1 MQPIQPASPGQPLRA
16 SDINA
21 QSNELRRQGN
31 LSFEGGV
38 LSQEAGG
45 VHLSSDAPSGFFA
58 MITGRDGYN
67 YGFKEV
73 QKSVPQ
79 RGWNENNINVEA
91 ATLRRSSGTVDYAV
105 EVNGSLVVPSGSVV
119 QLVFLTSYYDTENTQ
134 HNIYGFNCFS
144 YGGDSVAQEVITN
157 ISASPAGIIQTKH
170 RFASYGA
177 DYTFSPTI
185 MASTDVIP
193 KSLFGQ
199 KNKVLC
205 VNNAETGFEFGASV
219 VENSGTGVFIA
230 ASTALQTKITN
241 LTTALNTT
249 NARVLALE
257 TKVAALLE
265 ATP

>member
-1 MQPIQPASPGQPLRA
+1 MQPITPASPGQPLRA

-21 QSNELRRQGN
+21 QSSELRRQGN
-31 LSFEGGV
+31 TFFEGGT

-45 VHLSSDAPSGFFA
+45 VHLSADAPSGFFA

-91 ATLRRSSGTVDYAV
+91 STLRRSSGTGDYAV
-105 EVNGSLVVPSGSVV
+105 EVNGSLVVPSGSIV
-119 QLVFLTSYYDTENTQ
+119 QLVFLTSYYDIDNIRR
-134 HNIYGFNCFS
+134 NIYGFNCFS
-144 YGGDSVAQEVITN
+144 YGGDTVAQEVVTN

-170 RFASYGA
+170 KYASYGS
-177 DYTFSPTI
+177 DYTFSPTV
-185 MASTDVIP
+185 MACTDVIP
-193 KSLFGQ
+193 KSLAGQ

-219 VENSGTGVFIA
+219 VENSGTSVFINA
-230 ASTALQTKITN
+230 AAALQTSINN
-241 LTTALNTT
+241 LTALLNTT

-257 TKVAALLE
+257 TKVAALE

>member
-21 QSNELRRQGN
+21 QSSELRRQGN
-31 LSFEGGV
+31 TFFEGGT

-45 VHLSSDAPSGFFA
+45 VHLSSDAPSGVFA

-91 ATLRRSSGTVDYAV
+91 RTLRKSSGTGDYAV
-105 EVNGSLVVPSGSVV
+105 EVNGSLVVPSGSIV
-119 QLVFLTSYYDTENTQ
+119 QLIFLTSYNDIENNQ

-144 YGGDSVAQEVITN
+144 YGGDTVAQEVVTN

-170 RFASYGA
+170 KFSSYGA
-177 DYTFSPTI
+177 DYTFSPTV

-193 KSLFGQ
+193 KSLAGQ

-219 VENSGTGVFIA
+219 VENSGTSVFINA
-230 ASTALQTKITN
+230 AAALQTSINN
-241 LTTALNTT
+241 LTTLLNTT

-257 TKVAALLE
+257 TKVTALE
-265 ATP
+265 ANP